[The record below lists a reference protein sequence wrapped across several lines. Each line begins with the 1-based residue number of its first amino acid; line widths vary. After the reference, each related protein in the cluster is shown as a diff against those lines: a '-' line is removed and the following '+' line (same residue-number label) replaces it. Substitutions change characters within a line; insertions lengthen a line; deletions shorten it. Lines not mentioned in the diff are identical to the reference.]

1 MSLHHTFWKG
11 KKKNRQSVS
20 EPSDETRR
28 AALRGHRGR
37 SGVAGSPFNACFRA
51 SWHVGGRKETLGSSG
66 PCIRRK
72 PPCLFLI
79 SSKLCCHA
87 AIVFSR
93 GHGTHLKHRGPD
105 SPRTPSVRR
114 YAKMLRDCRKR
125 TAPRSGSNTRPPPA
139 PHSRPPV
146 PMWERSSFK
155 MASYVYR
162 YMKMLGLQKYS

>member
-1 MSLHHTFWKG
+1 MRGIQGRNDKFCMGAGNTVNPPASKRVSTCFCRTIRRRTQQKANACPYTIRFG
-11 KKKNRQSVS
+11 REKKKNRQSVS

-51 SWHVGGRKETLGSSG
+51 FWHVGGRKETLGSSG

-105 SPRTPSVRR
+105 SPRTPSARR
-114 YAKMLRDCRKR
+114 YARML
-125 TAPRSGSNTRPPPA
+125 
-139 PHSRPPV
+139 
-146 PMWERSSFK
+146 
-155 MASYVYR
+155 
-162 YMKMLGLQKYS
+162 